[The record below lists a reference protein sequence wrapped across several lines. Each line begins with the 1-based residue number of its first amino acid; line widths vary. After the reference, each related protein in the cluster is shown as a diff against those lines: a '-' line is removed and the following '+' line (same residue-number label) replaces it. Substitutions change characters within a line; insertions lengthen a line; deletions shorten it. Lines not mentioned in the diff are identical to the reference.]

1 MPDPILIA
9 KGVTYRVGDVTLV
22 GSIDLVGHQGEVI
35 SIIGPN
41 GAGKSTLI
49 RLLAGDLL
57 PDAGSLTVGELDT
70 RSADPFELAQVRSVM
85 RSGGAGDIPFTALA
99 VVEMG
104 RHPHRADADASLA
117 SDRSAIR
124 SAMERTDTLHLAGRV
139 FATLSGGEKTRVV
152 MARVFAQTAPLV
164 LLDEPTAALDVAHQE
179 RVLREMRQL
188 AAQETCVIAVLHDL
202 NAAAFHADRIVLMA
216 EGTIRAEGSPAEV
229 LRAELLSAV
238 YNQAMT
244 VVQHPTRGCPLV
256 LITDADR

>member
-1 MPDPILIA
+1 MPDPIVIA
-9 KGVTYRVGDVTLV
+9 KSVTYRVGDVTLV
-22 GSIDLVGHQGEVI
+22 DRIDLVGHRGEMI

-41 GAGKSTLI
+41 GAGKSTLL

-57 PDAGSLTVGELDT
+57 PDAGSLTVGEIDT
-70 RSADPFELAQVRSVM
+70 RSAAPLELARVRSVM

-152 MARVFAQTAPLV
+152 MARVFAQAAPVV
-164 LLDEPTAALDVAHQE
+164 LLDEPTTALDVAHQE
-179 RVLREMRQL
+179 RVLSEMRQL
-188 AAQETCVIAVLHDL
+188 AQQQACVIAVLHDL
-202 NAAAFHADRIVLMA
+202 NAAAFHADRVVLMA
-216 EGTIRAEGSPAEV
+216 EGTVQADGSPVEV
-229 LRAELLSAV
+229 LRAELLSDV

-244 VVQHPTRGCPLV
+244 VVEHPTRGCPLV
-256 LITDADR
+256 LVTDANR

>member
-9 KGVTYRVGDVTLV
+9 ESITYRVGDATLV
-22 GSIDLVGHQGEVI
+22 DSIDLVGHRGEVI
-35 SIIGPN
+35 AIIGPN
-41 GAGKSTLI
+41 GAGKSTLL

-57 PDAGSLTVGELDT
+57 PDAGSLSVDEIDT
-70 RSADPFELAQVRSVM
+70 RSAAPLELAQVRSVM
-85 RSGGAGDIPFTALA
+85 RSGGASDIPFTALA

-104 RHPHRADADASLA
+104 RHPHRTDVDASLS

-152 MARVFAQTAPLV
+152 MARVFAQAAPLV
-164 LLDEPTAALDVAHQE
+164 LLDEPTIALDVAHQE
-179 RVLREMRQL
+179 RVLREMKQL
-188 AAQETCVIAVLHDL
+188 AAHEACVIAVLHDL
-202 NAAAFHADRIVLMA
+202 NAAAFHADRVVLMA
-216 EGTIRAEGSPAEV
+216 EGTVRAEGSPVEV
-229 LRAELLSAV
+229 LRAELLSDV

-244 VVQHPTRGCPLV
+244 VVEHPTRGCPLV

>member
-1 MPDPILIA
+1 
-9 KGVTYRVGDVTLV
+9 
-22 GSIDLVGHQGEVI
+22 
-35 SIIGPN
+35 
-41 GAGKSTLI
+41 
-49 RLLAGDLL
+49 
-57 PDAGSLTVGELDT
+57 
-70 RSADPFELAQVRSVM
+70 
-85 RSGGAGDIPFTALA
+85 
-99 VVEMG
+99 
-104 RHPHRADADASLA
+104 
-117 SDRSAIR
+117 
-124 SAMERTDTLHLAGRV
+124 MERTDTLHLAGRV